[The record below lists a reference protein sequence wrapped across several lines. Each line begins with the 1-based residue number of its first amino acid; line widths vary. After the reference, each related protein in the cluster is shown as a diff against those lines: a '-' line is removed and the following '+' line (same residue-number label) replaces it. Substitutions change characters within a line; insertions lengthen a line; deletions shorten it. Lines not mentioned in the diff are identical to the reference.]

1 MLSLF
6 QSLFDYQFLA
16 LGVLRVIVALLFIVE
31 GYQKYPKKKAPIST
45 EGVAP
50 KKNHVCKCFLSGIE
64 FVLGLF
70 LLAGLFTQAAAVLLA
85 CVAIKRIYNQYRHK
99 PAKERKIEYYVLLA
113 VISLFFLFSG
123 PGAYGIDF
131 PL

>member
-16 LGVLRVIVALLFIVE
+16 QGALRIVVALLFVAE
-31 GYQKYPKKKAPIST
+31 GYQKFPKEKPPTPAENASRP
-45 EGVAP
+45 
-50 KKNHVCKCFLSGIE
+50 KNHVCKCVLSGIE
-64 FVLGLF
+64 FVSGLF
-70 LLAGLFTQAAAVLLA
+70 LFAGLFTQAAAIVLA
-85 CVAIKRIYNQYRHK
+85 CVAIKRAYNQYRHK
-99 PAKERKIEYYVLLA
+99 PAAERNIAYHILLCS
-113 VISLFFLFSG
+113 ISLFFLFSG

>member
-45 EGVAP
+45 ESVAP
-50 KKNHVCKCFLSGIE
+50 KKSHVCKCVLSGFE
-64 FVLGLF
+64 FVWGLF
-70 LLAGLFTQAAAVLLA
+70 LLAGLFTQAAAILLA
-85 CVAIKRIYNQYRHK
+85 CVTIKRIYNQYRHK
-99 PAKERKIEYYVLLA
+99 SAKERKIEYYILLA